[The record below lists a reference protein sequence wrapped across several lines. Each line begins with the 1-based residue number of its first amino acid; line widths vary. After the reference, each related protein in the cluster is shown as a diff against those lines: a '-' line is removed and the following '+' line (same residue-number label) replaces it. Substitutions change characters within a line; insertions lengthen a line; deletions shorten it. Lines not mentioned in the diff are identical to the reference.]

1 LALFVHFVSFCGDSF
16 FRLLGFLEVMSIIF
30 IAQYMNCLD
39 ATKFY
44 EAWLAKQTPIVNA
57 DLLLKHQ
64 QMAADV
70 FSFMR
75 ATFYRWLELFA
86 ENCPDLSQTPELL
99 AVGDLHV
106 ENFGTWRDGE
116 GRLVWGIN
124 DFDESYDLPYTNDLV
139 RLATSAHL
147 AISAD
152 HLALRAADAC
162 NAILKGYT
170 KGLKEARPFVLAEHH
185 DWLLRAVAG
194 ELRDPCKF
202 WEKLNNLTSIRTKA
216 PRKAVKAL
224 TNALPTPGLRYRL
237 VHRVAGLGSLGRQ
250 RYVALAEW
258 NGAEIAREAKALVPS
273 AWVWFKNERVTDS
286 KYERIVERAVRCP
299 DPFLDVRKAWV
310 VRRLA
315 PDCSRVELGVLPK
328 NHDEARL
335 LEAMGRETA
344 NIHTGSKRA
353 IVRVKRDLS
362 KRRVG
367 WLHDAAKRM
376 VRATTAD
383 WQSWCGANH

>member
-1 LALFVHFVSFCGDSF
+1 
-16 FRLLGFLEVMSIIF
+16 
-30 IAQYMNCLD
+30 MNCLE
-39 ATKFY
+39 ATKSY
-44 EAWLAKQTPIVNA
+44 EAWLANQTQIVNA
-57 DLLLKHQ
+57 DLRLKHQ
-64 QMAADV
+64 EMAADV

-75 ATFYRWLELFA
+75 ATFYRWLELLA
-86 ENCPDLSQTPELL
+86 ENCPNLSSAPALL

-124 DFDESYDLPYTNDLV
+124 DFDESFDLPYTNDLV

-147 AISAD
+147 AITAS
-152 HLALRAADAC
+152 HLALPPADAC
-162 NAILKGYT
+162 NAILKGYA
-170 KGLKEARPFVLAEHH
+170 KGLNDPQPFVLAEHH
-185 DWLLRAVAG
+185 DWLRRAVAG
-194 ELRDPCKF
+194 ELRDPGKF
-202 WEKLNNLTSIRTKA
+202 WDKLNSLPPITSKA
-216 PRKAVKAL
+216 PGKAVKVLA
-224 TNALPTPGLRYRL
+224 NALPTPGLRYRL

-273 AWVWFKNERVTDS
+273 ACVWLENQRANDS
-286 KYERIVERAVRCP
+286 KYETIVGRAVRCP

-315 PDCSRVELGVLPK
+315 PDCSRVELGMLPK
-328 NHDEARL
+328 NHDEERL

-353 IVRVKRDLS
+353 IARIKHDLS
-362 KRRVG
+362 KRRDG
-367 WLHDAAKRM
+367 WLHNAAKSM
-376 VRATTAD
+376 VRATTED
-383 WQSWCGANH
+383 WAGWKKLTH